1 MQYSSSYGR
10 CHNSLPEAGSCGTE
24 IQSGSELPM
33 NCSSE
38 EITATAIKIS
48 MHGIQIEITNVAAE
62 STIVQT
68 LTALQK
74 LC

>member
-1 MQYSSSYGR
+1 
-10 CHNSLPEAGSCGTE
+10 
-24 IQSGSELPM
+24 M

-48 MHGIQIEITNVAAE
+48 MHGIQIEITNAAAE

>member
-1 MQYSSSYGR
+1 M
-10 CHNSLPEAGSCGTE
+10 LI
-24 IQSGSELPM
+24 IQGAWFDVYPM

-48 MHGIQIEITNVAAE
+48 MHGIQIEITNAAAE

>member
-1 MQYSSSYGR
+1 MEL
-10 CHNSLPEAGSCGTE
+10 NFNPV
-24 IQSGSELPM
+24 SELPM

-38 EITATAIKIS
+38 QITATAIKIS
-48 MHGIQIEITNVAAE
+48 MHWIQIEITNAAAE

>member
-1 MQYSSSYGR
+1 MEL
-10 CHNSLPEAGSCGTE
+10 NFNPV
-24 IQSGSELPM
+24 SELPM

-38 EITATAIKIS
+38 QITATAIKIS
-48 MHGIQIEITNVAAE
+48 MHGIQIEITNAAAE
-62 STIVQT
+62 STIVQI